1 MPASYND
8 DRWGGKFFDA
18 NLPHLVKNNLLD
30 FKSLDKDVELVADEG
45 VEEYLTSDCNTVS

>member
-1 MPASYND
+1 MMTDGVTSSSMQIYPSL
-8 DRWGGKFFDA
+8 G
-18 NLPHLVKNNLLD
+18 KNNLLD